1 MTNLNWLTVTN
12 TDGTWQA
19 PGRWAGVAYIDGR
32 VIATGLPVAVGTAD
46 FGGLAEFLIR
56 ALAQHP
62 GMWTE
67 DCTIQFVHAGEI
79 VVGITIHAATRTV
92 DGEWLRDGQ
101 WFGVQGV
108 DVSGVLAKSDGAV
121 RV

>member
-1 MTNLNWLTVTN
+1 MPNTNWLTVTN

-19 PGRWAGVAYIDGR
+19 PGHWAGSAYVDGR
-32 VIATGLPVAVGTAD
+32 VIATGLPVAAGTAD
-46 FGGLAEFLIR
+46 FGGLAESLIR

-67 DCTIQFVHAGEI
+67 DCTVAFAHDGAT
-79 VVGITIHAATRTV
+79 VVVFTIHAASHIV

-101 WFGVQGV
+101 WFGMRGV
-108 DVSGVLAKSDGAV
+108 DVSGLLVKSDGAV
-121 RV
+121 RP